1 MGVPPEDWDLM
12 FTLTNRVLGA
22 DDPEYQ
28 TVTGDA
34 QETANQGLREMFG
47 YCGRLVTA
55 RRAAPRD
62 DLISV
67 LTGAELE
74 GEALTEEEILYFCYL
89 LIVAGNETTRNA
101 ISGGMLALCEHPA
114 ERARLAAD
122 AALLPTAIEEIFRW
136 TSPVLHMARY
146 VMRDTVLHGQ
156 AIRAGERVLLWY
168 PSARHGRDPAGAAT
182 GPRPGRAGRAVA
194 LGLHRWHQ
202 AHAGPLHRA
211 CTSGREGRVNVTADS

>member
-1 MGVPPEDWDLM
+1 MWVAPTHPPPAPGAGKMLITMDPPHHVRLRRLVNKGLTPRMVAHLDPRGRAIPPPSIAAVPPRGGGDFVADIAAPLPLGVICAMMGVPSEDWELM

-28 TVTGDA
+28 TVAGDA

-47 YCGRLVTA
+47 YFGRLVIP

-101 ISGGMLALCEHPA
+101 IPGGTLAP
-114 ERARLAAD
+114 
-122 AALLPTAIEEIFRW
+122 FK
-136 TSPVLHMARY
+136 
-146 VMRDTVLHGQ
+146 
-156 AIRAGERVLLWY
+156 
-168 PSARHGRDPAGAAT
+168 
-182 GPRPGRAGRAVA
+182 
-194 LGLHRWHQ
+194 
-202 AHAGPLHRA
+202 
-211 CTSGREGRVNVTADS
+211 